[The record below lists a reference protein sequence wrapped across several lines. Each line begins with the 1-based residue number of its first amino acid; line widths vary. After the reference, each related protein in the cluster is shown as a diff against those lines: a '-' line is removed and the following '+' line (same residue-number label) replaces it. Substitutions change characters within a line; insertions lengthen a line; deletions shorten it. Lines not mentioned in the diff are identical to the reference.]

1 MTFTL
6 NPRFLARHLVSLA
19 LSALCAVAA
28 QASFLDH
35 PSAAEVIE
43 ELAAEGIDREQLR
56 RWLSEGQY
64 LETTRTNIAA
74 PRESRT
80 TWADYRQL
88 FVNDLSVERG
98 QQFMAEN
105 ADALARAEAQYGV
118 DQRVIAAIIG
128 VETRYGRLTGGH
140 RVIDAIGTTAFSDSR
155 RSDYFLREMKAF
167 LRLAHEEQLDPVVL
181 TGSYAGAMGVPQFMP
196 SSFQAYA
203 VDHDNDGQRDIWN
216 STADAIGSVANYL
229 AAHRWEPGMP
239 VAVRAR
245 VSGNAFDAVVDNRER
260 RPHTTVADTRS
271 AGWEPV
277 LVELSDTQPV
287 STFRLEGPDGMEYWY
302 GLHNFYAIT
311 RYNHSILYA
320 MAVYQL
326 SREL

>member
-1 MTFTL
+1 MTTKTF
-6 NPRFLARHLVSLA
+6 PRFVVSSALATGLA
-19 LSALCAVAA
+19 LAGLSA

-35 PSAAEVIE
+35 PDAAGVID
-43 ELAAEGIDREQLR
+43 ELAADGIDREQLR
-56 RWLSEGQY
+56 SWLAEGRY
-64 LETTRTNIAA
+64 LESTRSNIAS
-74 PRESRT
+74 PTESRT

-88 FVNDLSVERG
+88 FVNDLSIERG
-98 QQFMAEN
+98 RAFVAEN
-105 ADALARAEAQYGV
+105 AEALARAEQEFGV
-118 DQRVIAAIIG
+118 DRRVIAAIIG

-140 RVIDAIGTTAFSDSR
+140 RVLDAIGTTAFSDSP

-167 LRLAHEEQLDPVVL
+167 LRLAHEEQFDPATL

-203 VDHDNDGQRDIWN
+203 VDHDNDGRRDIWN
-216 STADAIGSVANYL
+216 STPDAIGSVANYL
-229 AAHRWEPGMP
+229 AAHRWEPGAP

-245 VSGNAFDAVVDNRER
+245 VTGNDFDRVVDNRER
-260 RPHTTVADTRS
+260 RPHTTVAETRQ
-271 AGWEPV
+271 AGWEPAM
-277 LVELSDTQPV
+277 VELDANQPV